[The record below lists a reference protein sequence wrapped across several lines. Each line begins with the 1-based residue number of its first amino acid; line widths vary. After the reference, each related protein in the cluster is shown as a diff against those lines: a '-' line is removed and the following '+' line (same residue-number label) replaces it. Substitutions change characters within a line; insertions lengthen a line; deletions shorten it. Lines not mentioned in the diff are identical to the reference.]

1 MVCEMSHGALVHWS
15 IPKAWQF
22 SLGLN
27 ECLTFAVD
35 EQAGWGWRP
44 VKRKWPV
51 PSPADPVIGGDG
63 VGSFGVTDHQSIH
76 STSEFV
82 ETHIKRSWV
91 AKELIKR
98 QRCVRRLPFFA
109 GKTKKAH
116 QTGNFFS
123 WALSVLIA
131 KSK

>member
-1 MVCEMSHGALVHWS
+1 MVCEMSHDALVHWS
-15 IPKAWQF
+15 IPEAWQF

-63 VGSFGVTDHQSIH
+63 AGSLVCPT
-76 STSEFV
+76 
-82 ETHIKRSWV
+82 IKAFTAQVS
-91 AKELIKR
+91 LLKR
-98 QRCVRRLPFFA
+98 ISNAAGSQR
-109 GKTKKAH
+109 
-116 QTGNFFS
+116 N
-123 WALSVLIA
+123 
-131 KSK
+131 